1 MAKPTPE
8 SKDNWWRTCR
18 YGSCVHHCRSFGVN
32 NMYEDKHPRDGGGG
46 YEWWDYVYGT
56 AK

>member
-1 MAKPTPE
+1 MDYTKYHPL
-8 SKDNWWRTCR
+8 C
-18 YGSCVHHCRSFGVN
+18 FGVN